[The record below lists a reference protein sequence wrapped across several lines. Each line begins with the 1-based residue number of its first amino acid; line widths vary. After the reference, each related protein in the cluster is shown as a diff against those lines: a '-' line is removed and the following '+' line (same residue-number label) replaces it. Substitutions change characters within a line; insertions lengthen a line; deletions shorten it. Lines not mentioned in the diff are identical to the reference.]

1 MEPQKAP
8 HNNSDPEKEEQSWR
22 NHATGC
28 QTILKNHTN

>member
-1 MEPQKAP
+1 MEPQKTQNSL
-8 HNNSDPEKEEQSWR
+8 NNLEKEEQSWR